1 MDPQPLFARPRLLEF
16 WRQVIDPS
24 GIGMPEGIA
33 SDLAAFTGEPVPVV
47 LSRMANGKMALKQLW
62 LERGIDPRNVDQVEA
77 FYREQMVE
85 AYELADWHCG
95 RTNGE
100 PPLRYAFAALFAQRF
115 GLVRALDFGSG
126 IGTGSVALASVGCEV
141 HSADIAR
148 RLLDLAGS
156 RMAGRGYTPTLIDL
170 KVETPR
176 LGYYD
181 LITCF
186 DVLEHVPDQYA
197 KIRELESYLRYGGH
211 LIVNFMADSTDP
223 DRPMHIS
230 SAGNWLRLVRRT
242 GLKPQ
247 WNYFTEGTQ
256 VLVRHKLAPLHNA
269 LGRVVDQLQ
278 GV

>member
-1 MDPQPLFARPRLLEF
+1 MDPQLLFARPRLLEF

-33 SDLAAFTGEPVPVV
+33 SDLAAFTGEPVPLV
-47 LSRMANGKMALKQLW
+47 LEKMANGKAELKQLW
-62 LERGIDPRNVDQVEA
+62 LRQHIDSHDHDQVEA
-77 FYREQMVE
+77 FYRDQMVE
-85 AYELADWHCG
+85 AYELADWHSG
-95 RTNGE
+95 RTNGD

-115 GLVRALDFGSG
+115 GLKRVLDFGSG

-148 RLLDLAGS
+148 RLLDLVGS
-156 RMAGRGYTPTLIDL
+156 RMARRGYTPTLIDL
-170 KVETPR
+170 KVDAPR
-176 LGYYD
+176 AGYYD

-197 KIRELESYLRYGGH
+197 KIRELESYLRYGGS

-247 WNYFTEGTQ
+247 WDYFTEGTQ
-256 VLVRHKLAPLHNA
+256 VLVRHKLASLHNA
-269 LGRVVDQLQ
+269 IGRVVDHVQ